1 MKISSKI
8 DELDSLMEAVG
19 IASAAHYVPLL
30 SELNVAG
37 VASFVDRSSI
47 FTSASELAMKNLDM
61 LTRPLDFLDMPDLQ
75 LGGLSNIVS
84 QAKSAMGMHN
94 YVSIAENLGDALTV
108 LGSIAEQMS
117 MSVGGLSGIIAATEE
132 FQNRLAYI
140 DSLGLDNARFTS
152 AVGLALQRAYES
164 KEYKIKDIPS
174 LVAGCYEVETEK
186 EKEVLQAF
194 IASAKT
200 EEKTEVQIKFST
212 IVWKIVLFILTTVA
226 SSFIQTSIENVMN
239 DNPPVIN
246 QYYIQNITNV
256 LVVEGYDVDSLNEWG
271 YRIVNRDVL
280 LRAKPGKS
288 SFVTGRL
295 SKGSIVRVISKK
307 RKWQEVTWKD
317 QSGEMKSGWVQNYKL
332 SIFVIK

>member
-19 IASAAHYVPLL
+19 IASEAHYVPLL

-239 DNPPVIN
+239 DNPP
-246 QYYIQNITNV
+246 
-256 LVVEGYDVDSLNEWG
+256 
-271 YRIVNRDVL
+271 
-280 LRAKPGKS
+280 
-288 SFVTGRL
+288 
-295 SKGSIVRVISKK
+295 
-307 RKWQEVTWKD
+307 
-317 QSGEMKSGWVQNYKL
+317 
-332 SIFVIK
+332 